1 MFRLLAATV
10 LSLLWTAG
18 FCADLTPQL
27 DAVAENRRQ
36 GRISEGLQI
45 LRHLR
50 QSDPALYQLNN
61 LSYLEAVLLA
71 EDGKEQEASSLL
83 TRIPPGSFPLPDRLL
98 LHLIDNTSAEEFEG
112 RAPHLEKF
120 LADYRNHPQWYPVA
134 FDYAAL
140 LLKAGR
146 GAEALTW
153 YEKLA
158 DMPGTRKRTARLRLA
173 GLLAGRQGQPAST
186 AAPPTSAAKITR
198 AKAQLKEILKEKA
211 DDSVAGEAALI
222 LHEIDKTRPLPEKD
236 LAAMAVALI
245 QAKRP
250 VLART
255 YLRRV
260 IEGYPGSRERDHYHY
275 LLARCTELES
285 PSRASAAYEAVYERF
300 PSRRWGIYSLY
311 RVGSIHLRSR
321 RYPDAAAA
329 FRKIVR
335 SHQDSPHF
343 AAAVIDLS
351 EALVYQ
357 GDRMAAETVLEE
369 SLAAKAGRSDQARF
383 NYHLARVRIEQAK
396 WPEALESLN
405 QIKSLSTEQ
414 LPSGVTEEEVAYWR
428 GVCLEKTGAETE
440 AADAHRRA
448 ANGQRSYFSYLSAA
462 RVPDASPP
470 PLNEG
475 TRSFNG
481 AVILARPLFSA
492 PEEKQAYRKSR
503 ELLRIEEL
511 LFLRLFDE
519 AYREMRLLKPET
531 VGLSREDYLFH
542 LANWAVQG
550 GLNWESM
557 NTAEQ
562 LHRLVSTRDTRNMFS
577 TQLIDLLY
585 PRHYRE
591 TIERFAQRYSV
602 DPFLVLAIIRQE
614 SGFVAKARSSASAR
628 GLLQLMPATGRELAR
643 RAGLR
648 YSIDRLYDP
657 AVSIQLGCMYLK
669 EMIDRY
675 DGQTE
680 RALAAYN
687 GGPGNADRWNRKV
700 SGQVSDQ
707 DPAIFVSNI
716 GFRETKQY
724 VLKVIGNYHIYRALL
739 GKTETLSTKITNGR
753 EKEGIEG
760 QRGKEKSRAPL

>member
-18 FCADLTPQL
+18 FCADLTQQL

-45 LRHLR
+45 LGQLR
-50 QSDPALYQLNN
+50 QSDPTLYKLNN

-71 EDGKEQEASSLL
+71 EDGKEEEANSLL
-83 TRIPPGSFPLPDRLL
+83 TQMLQGSFPLPDRLL
-98 LHLIDNTSAEEFEG
+98 IHLIENTAEEEIQT
-112 RAPHLEKF
+112 RAPHYEKF
-120 LADYRNHPQWYPVA
+120 LADHREHPQWYPAA

-140 LLKAGR
+140 LAKAER
-146 GAEALTW
+146 RADALTW
-153 YEKLA
+153 YERLA
-158 DMPGTRKRTARLRLA
+158 DRPGTRKRTARLRLA
-173 GLLAGRQGQPAST
+173 GLLAGSQAQPAST
-186 AAPPTSAAKITR
+186 TAPRTSAAEISR
-198 AKAQLKEILKEKA
+198 AKALLKDLLEEKA

-222 LHEIDKTRPLPEKD
+222 LHDIDQTRPLPEKD

-245 QAKRP
+245 QANRP
-250 VLART
+250 RLARD

-260 IEGYPGSRERDHYHY
+260 IEGYPRSREQDYYHY
-275 LLARCTELES
+275 LRARCTELES
-285 PSRASAAYEAVYERF
+285 PSQGPAAYNAVYDRF
-300 PSRRWGIYSLY
+300 PSRRWGMYSLY
-311 RVGSIHLRSR
+311 RVGSIHLRAR
-321 RYPDAAAA
+321 RYPEAAAA
-329 FRKIVR
+329 FRRIVQG
-335 SHQDSPHF
+335 HQDSPHF

-351 EALVYQ
+351 EALVYH
-357 GDRMAAETVLEE
+357 GDRAAAESVLAE
-369 SLAAKAGRSDQARF
+369 SLGAKAGRSDKARF
-383 NYHLARVRIEQAK
+383 SYHLARVRIEQAN
-396 WPEALESLN
+396 WPKALESLN
-405 QIKSLSTEQ
+405 DIRSIPTEQ

-428 GVCLEKTGAETE
+428 GVCLEKTGAGAE
-440 AADAHRRA
+440 AVEAYRGAV
-448 ANGQRSYFSYLSAA
+448 NGQRSYFSYLSATH
-462 RVPDASPP
+462 VPDASPP
-470 PLNEG
+470 PLTEA

-481 AVILARPLFSA
+481 ALILARPLFTA
-492 PEEKQAYRKSR
+492 EEQKHAYRKSS

-519 AYREMRLLKPET
+519 AYREMRLLKPDN

-562 LHRLVSTRDTRNMFS
+562 LHRLVSTRDTRNVFS

-585 PRHYRE
+585 PRHYWE

-648 YSIDRLYDP
+648 YNIDRLYDP

-669 EMIDRY
+669 EMLDRY

-687 GGPGNADRWNRKV
+687 GGPGNADRWSRKL
-700 SGQVSDQ
+700 SGQISGQ
-707 DPAIFVSNI
+707 DSAVFVSNI
-716 GFRETKQY
+716 GFRETKHY

-739 GKTETLSTKITNGR
+739 D
-753 EKEGIEG
+753 
-760 QRGKEKSRAPL
+760 